1 MNGVKCST
9 VVMAC
14 QTTEELVNLLLT
26 LVDAEDPSLKALLEP
41 YNHLIWKQDDS
52 PSCAILIRHDLEDGT
67 HAHQIGMSFQGV
79 DYIIHDRDMT
89 KERDVERL
97 KSWFPTLGV
106 VNTDGLRSIRDQP
119 LVKKATGP
127 DQ

>member
-1 MNGVKCST
+1 MKGVKLST
-9 VVMAC
+9 IIFTA
-14 QTTEELVNLLLT
+14 TEHEDFVNLLIMLADT
-26 LVDAEDPSLKALLEP
+26 DDPSLKGLLEP

-52 PSCAILIRHDLEDGT
+52 PSTAIVIRHDMEDGSYM
-67 HAHQIGMSFQGV
+67 HQIGMSFQGV

-97 KSWFPTLGV
+97 KTWFPTLGV
-106 VNTDGLRSIRDQP
+106 VNTDGLRTIRDQS
-119 LVKKATGP
+119 LVQKAPGP

>member
-1 MNGVKCST
+1 MKGVKYST
-9 VVMAC
+9 VLLAAEK
-14 QTTEELVNLLLT
+14 QEDFVNLLLM
-26 LVDAEDPSLKALLEP
+26 LVDAEDLSLKGLLEP
-41 YNHLIWKQDDS
+41 FNHLIWKQDDS

-67 HAHQIGMSFQGV
+67 HMHQIGMSFQGV

-89 KERDVERL
+89 KERSVERL
-97 KSWFPTLGV
+97 KTWFPTLGV

-119 LVKKATGP
+119 LVTKATGP